1 MDSYTELQKIMN
13 KMIEGVPCEWGAISQ
28 ELKDNDFHM
37 VKIWAMNRLKL
48 LERLVTYAEL
58 RGGNGCGDS
67 GHDLA
72 LEATR

>member
-1 MDSYTELQKIMN
+1 MDYVELNKIMKDLLDEAPCN
-13 KMIEGVPCEWGAISQ
+13 WGVVSQ
-28 ELKDNDFHM
+28 DLTEHDFCILKT
-37 VKIWAMNRLKL
+37 WARHRLTL
-48 LERLVTYAEL
+48 INRLVTYAEL